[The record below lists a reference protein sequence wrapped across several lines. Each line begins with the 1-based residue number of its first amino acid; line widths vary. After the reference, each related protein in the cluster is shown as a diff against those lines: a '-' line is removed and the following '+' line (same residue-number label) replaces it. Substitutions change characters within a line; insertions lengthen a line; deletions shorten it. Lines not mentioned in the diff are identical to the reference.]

1 MECIIPTSSIS
12 RLRKYDIDLYGCF
25 VCYYKEKILEQK
37 KLQNKLYPKKTGKSI
52 VYTPRPLLE

>member
-1 MECIIPTSSIS
+1 MRKPNKFH

-52 VYTPRPLLE
+52 VLQKFTHPGPY